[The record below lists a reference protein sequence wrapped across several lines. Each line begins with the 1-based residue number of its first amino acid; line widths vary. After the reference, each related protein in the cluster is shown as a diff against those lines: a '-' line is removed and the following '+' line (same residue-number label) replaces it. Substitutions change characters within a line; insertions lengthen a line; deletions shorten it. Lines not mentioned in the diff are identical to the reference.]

1 MSYDIKYYD
10 ELNMIVAHERNLGI
24 GYNGHI
30 PWYISED
37 LRYFRNLTKDSI
49 IVMGRTTYDSI
60 PSNRKPLKD
69 RINIVLTTTPD
80 KYRSYDNLVY
90 TNEYQLYN
98 WINHFSKNTDYKK
111 VFIIGGQ
118 EIYKKWINKV
128 DNLYVTYIDKNYNCN
143 VFFPNY
149 KEHFILNNV
158 IKEDYSEQEGCYI
171 KYTHFIPK
179 T

>member
-1 MSYDIKYYD
+1 MSLDIKYYD
-10 ELNMIVAHERNLGI
+10 EINMIVAHDRNLGI
-24 GYNGHI
+24 GNNGRI

-37 LRYFRNLTKDSI
+37 LKYFKNLTKDSI
-49 IVMGRTTYDSI
+49 VVMGRNTYDSI
-60 PSNRKPLKD
+60 PSTRKPLKD

-80 KYRSYDNLVY
+80 RYKSHDNLIY
-90 TNEYQLYN
+90 TNDSQLYY
-98 WINHFSKNTDYKK
+98 WINHFCKTNLYKK

-128 DNLYVTYIDKNYNCN
+128 DNLYVTYIDNTYVCD

-149 KEHFILNNV
+149 KENFVLNNV
-158 IKEDYSEQEGCYI
+158 IKEDYSEQEGCYV
-171 KYTHFIPK
+171 KYMNYIPR